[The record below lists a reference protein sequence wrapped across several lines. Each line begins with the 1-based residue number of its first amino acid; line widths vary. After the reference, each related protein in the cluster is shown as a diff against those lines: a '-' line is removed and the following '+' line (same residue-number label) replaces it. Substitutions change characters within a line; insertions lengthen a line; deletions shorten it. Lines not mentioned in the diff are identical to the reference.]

1 MISRLS
7 VFFHKGLFDTS
18 LKASRW
24 AAAESRA
31 KKSPITRRV
40 FAVKCDRQTE
50 KETAETEERGRKI
63 RSRERTHDKRR
74 VNNFL
79 YKMEK
84 LSDFG
89 ARLKSFISSG

>member
-1 MISRLS
+1 MISGLS

-18 LKASRW
+18 SKASRW

-50 KETAETEERGRKI
+50 KETTEGRKI
-63 RSRERTHDKRR
+63 RSRERTHDKRT

>member
-18 LKASRW
+18 SKASRW

-50 KETAETEERGRKI
+50 KETAEGRKI
-63 RSRERTHDKRR
+63 RSRERTHDKRT